1 MKLCL
6 GDKYI
11 IYQSQLVTPGLET
24 KAGLT
29 PRTYTTELANSPIT
43 DAPDD
48 IDDGL
53 SGSFQLRFR
62 RIRRFRR
69 LPTPSYPIQKM
80 NRIGRQL
87 TVWAHPRRTVHGL
100 SGAGRQNRS
109 IQAVRGL
116 FTVTSR
122 SRAFF
127 PGRHITRAQKDRTK
141 MADWCDNQRETE
153 LIEMWRAAPIET
165 GSVPIRARC
174 FVPLCVV

>member
-1 MKLCL
+1 MCL
-6 GDKYI
+6 YQHCAADIAGEFMQFP
-11 IYQSQLVTPGLET
+11 IYRR

-62 RIRRFRR
+62 LIRRFRR

-153 LIEMWRAAPIET
+153 LIEMWP
-165 GSVPIRARC
+165 C
-174 FVPLCVV
+174 N